1 MTQHSA
7 NSIIDA
13 DAVQSLFAAQPI
25 FDKHSKRVG
34 VELLYRGDNGVNA
47 LELGDNLATSEV
59 VCNLCSGIST
69 QINQYNVPVYINV
82 CADFLLSGGFLPLE
96 ADQVIIEL
104 VERITPSAEFIARV
118 SALKQMGYRFALDDF
133 EFTDEWE
140 PLIALADIIKVD
152 ILTSSAI
159 QVKMQK
165 HRLREYPLTW
175 LAERVETQQQFE
187 QYQALGF
194 SLFQGYFLARPELV
208 TGKKVP
214 SSALRMA
221 ELINNLF
228 QQEPDINK
236 LAALLNDEPTLVLGM
251 LRIANSPLYRKT
263 REVSSVKEVI
273 VRLGLDLT
281 KKWILIFSLLKL
293 CTPEATS
300 LVLSRAYSAQALAEE
315 WHVVPT
321 KLTQFFLTALLSGV
335 DILFGV
341 APAEFI
347 THLNVSSQI
356 KDAISLQLNEEAKA
370 VKIIK
375 SIEKAYSM
383 KTLASEVPQRYFLLY
398 NAQQFHV
405 QEKLAGINR

>member
-1 MTQHSA
+1 MHKDS
-7 NSIIDA
+7 DA
-13 DAVQSLFAAQPI
+13 APDVQSLFAAQPI
-25 FDKHSKRVG
+25 FDRRKKRVG
-34 VELLYRGDNGVNA
+34 IELLYRSDNGVTA
-47 LELGDNLATSEV
+47 LELGDSLATTEV
-59 VCNLCSGIST
+59 ICNLCSGISA
-69 QINQYNVPVYINV
+69 QLNQYHVPVYINV
-82 CADFLLSGGFLPLE
+82 CADFILSGGFLPLE
-96 ADQVIIEL
+96 AGKVVIEL

-118 SALKQMGYRFALDDF
+118 TALKQMGYRFALDDF
-133 EFTDEWE
+133 EFTADWE

-152 ILTSSAI
+152 ILTSSVLK
-159 QVKMQK
+159 VKMQM

-175 LAERVETQQQFE
+175 LAERVETEQQFE
-187 QYQALGF
+187 QYKTLGF

-208 TGKKVP
+208 TGKKIP
-214 SSALRMA
+214 SSALKMA

-236 LAALLNDEPTLVLGM
+236 LAALLNDEPTLVLAM

-300 LVLSRAYSAQALAEE
+300 IVLSRAYSAQALAEE
-315 WHVVPT
+315 WHVAAG

-335 DILFGV
+335 DILFGI
-341 APAEFI
+341 APGEFI
-347 THLNVSSQI
+347 SHLNIASHI
-356 KDAISLQLNEEAKA
+356 KDAIRLQQNEEAKA
-370 VKIIK
+370 IKIIK

-383 KTLASEVPQRYFLLY
+383 KTLATDLPQHYFTLY
-398 NAQQFHV
+398 NAQQFKV
-405 QEKLAGINR
+405 QQKLSGING